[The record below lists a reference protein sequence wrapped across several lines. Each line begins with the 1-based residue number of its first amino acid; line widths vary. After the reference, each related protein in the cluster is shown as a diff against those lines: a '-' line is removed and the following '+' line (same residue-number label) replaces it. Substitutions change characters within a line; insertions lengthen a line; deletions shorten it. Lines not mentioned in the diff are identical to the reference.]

1 MVRMQGLESRRRK
14 RSQQLAIFQ
23 KFESISE
30 PPKLVP
36 ITFGQDIFDEGTRAQ
51 LLCSVSA
58 GDTPL
63 TLTWSFHGNNISS
76 DSGILTSNLG
86 MMTSILMINSV
97 DHGHRGSY
105 TCLAKNKA
113 GVTSSTAELKV
124 NG

>member
-1 MVRMQGLESRRRK
+1 M
-14 RSQQLAIFQ
+14 
-23 KFESISE
+23 
-30 PPKLVP
+30 
-36 ITFGQDIFDEGTRAQ
+36 
-51 LLCSVSA
+51 SA

-113 GVTSSTAELKV
+113 GVSSSTAELKV